1 MTGID
6 DLLEV
11 KNSNLFTT
19 QKANNSQVFPQK
31 EKYDLF

>member
-1 MTGID
+1 MTGING
-6 DLLEV
+6 LLEV
-11 KNSNLFTT
+11 KNSDLCIT